1 MKLRGDR
8 GGSNE
13 KLPAQTIVSRGSP
26 LLTMPRLAAFL
37 SSPYAGVRIVP
48 LRSEC
53 TPVNQ
58 IFDNLPWESSK

>member
-1 MKLRGDR
+1 MKLRGDW

-13 KLPAQTIVSRGSP
+13 KG
-26 LLTMPRLAAFL
+26 LAAFL

-48 LRSEC
+48 FGSEY